1 MQDAFARLNKYPL
14 PPLVT
19 RNYQTRKTFQMSS
32 TEARLTRLLLC
43 SSNLEKLEPL
53 RQRLMATGAEVDCV
67 TQAEQARGMLWENHY
82 DGVAVDLLLADRDGI
97 SFAMELR
104 HEHPWVSLLVISP
117 AQQLRHDKKAPDW
130 LTRTSEYARLI
141 FALKQ
146 AGQRSAGRAPKI
158 LHVEDDDTLADLVKN
173 TIGKQTRLFR
183 ARSAQEARIAMALRD
198 YDLALIRTQTPD
210 ETSGW
215 TQPLS
220 ASQAL
225 LLNMDE
231 NTDPV
236 LSLLNHLRRAPYVHE
251 AAYC

>member
-1 MQDAFARLNKYPL
+1 M
-14 PPLVT
+14 PPAAVS
-19 RNYQTRKTFQMSS
+19 YSYYSDPKKFQMSS
-32 TEARLTRLLLC
+32 TETRLTRLLLC

-67 TQAEQARGMLWENHY
+67 TQADRARGMLWEKHY

-97 SFAMELR
+97 SFALELR

-117 AQQLRHDKKAPDW
+117 AQQMRHDRNAPDW

-173 TIGKQTRLFR
+173 TIGKQTQLFR
-183 ARSAQEARIAMALRD
+183 ARSTQEARIAMALRH
-198 YDLALIRTQTPD
+198 YDLALIRTQMAAEAAD
-210 ETSGW
+210 W
-215 TQPLS
+215 TQPS
-220 ASQAL
+220 SGSQAL
-225 LLNMDE
+225 LLNIDD

-236 LSLLNHLRRAPYVHE
+236 LSLLNHLRRTPYIHK